1 MGMENKLIP
10 DYAIT
15 ASSEVG
21 LTILV
26 IYLSIDIWPFLC
38 KVDKVL

>member
-1 MGMENKLIP
+1 MGMENKMIP
-10 DYAIT
+10 GYAIT

-26 IYLSIDIWPFLC
+26 MFLLSLNIQAICMLG
-38 KVDKVL
+38 

>member
-15 ASSEVG
+15 ASSKVG
-21 LTILV
+21 LTISVMSL
-26 IYLSIDIWPFLC
+26 LFLNIQAIC
-38 KVDKVL
+38 MLG

>member
-21 LTILV
+21 LTISV
-26 IYLSIDIWPFLC
+26 IVLLSLKIQAICMLG
-38 KVDKVL
+38 